1 MKQLSHL
8 AFALI
13 LGLAFGCGKKDD
25 CCPNCEQNEKKPVAA
40 AHHHDPPHGGTAVTL
55 GDEEGHLEFV
65 RDAATGKLTA
75 YLLKPHMTG
84 FWRTSATQFEVAAKV
99 GDKTE
104 TLVFKAVA
112 NAATGETIG
121 DTAQFEAQADWLKT
135 TERFDGTLTELNLN
149 LPGKTFKAVAFNFPK
164 GN

>member
-13 LGLAFGCGKKDD
+13 LGLAFGCAKKDD
-25 CCPNCEQNEKKPVAA
+25 CCPNCEHAEKKPTAA

-55 GDEEGHLEFV
+55 GDEEGHVEFV
-65 RDAATGKLTA
+65 RDAAAGKLTA

-84 FWRTSATQFEVAAKV
+84 FWRTSATQFEAVAKV

-112 NAATGETIG
+112 NAATGETVG
-121 DTAQFEAQADWLKT
+121 DTAQFETQADWLKT
-135 TERFDGTLTELNLN
+135 TDKFDATLMELNLN